1 VYERRKALP
10 PEMVA
15 ASVGRRSAP
24 PVVQAP
30 VSNSQMIEVV
40 NEVVH
45 EEELQQVQ
53 EIAEI
58 LSVDVE
64 PEVASVEAVA
74 PVQETTEV
82 VETPVLSKTKP
93 AAKRKA

>member
-1 VYERRKALP
+1 MYERRKALP
-10 PEMVA
+10 PEMVTA
-15 ASVGRRSAP
+15 PVGRRSAP

-30 VSNSQMIEVV
+30 VTNSQMIEVV
-40 NEVVH
+40 KEVVH

-53 EIAEI
+53 EI

-64 PEVASVEAVA
+64 PQIASVEAVA
-74 PVQETTEV
+74 PTQETTEA

-93 AAKRKA
+93 VAKRKA